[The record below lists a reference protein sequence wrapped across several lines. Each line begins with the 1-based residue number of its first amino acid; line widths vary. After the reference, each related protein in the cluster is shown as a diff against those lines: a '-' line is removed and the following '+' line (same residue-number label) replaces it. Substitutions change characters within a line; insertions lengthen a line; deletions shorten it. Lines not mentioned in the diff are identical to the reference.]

1 MLNSQCK
8 MFDSF
13 LVLKRLYTMITI
25 KVYYITRVQLHVI
38 TRITSS
44 CIVLLLDS
52 MLRFCCDKT
61 LFEENSIEENL
72 NFKIL
77 NIHIFTW
84 STEPH
89 ILAIIFIYKIYCKI
103 ILLLKFEDFPLPL
116 QRKIKSRNTA
126 VNTIE
131 KAYEN
136 IKKLM
141 QKILLLQKL
150 KSLRNFVV

>member
-1 MLNSQCK
+1 
-8 MFDSF
+8 
-13 LVLKRLYTMITI
+13 
-25 KVYYITRVQLHVI
+25 
-38 TRITSS
+38 
-44 CIVLLLDS
+44 
-52 MLRFCCDKT
+52 MLRFCSDKK

-136 IKKLM
+136 VNKTNEEDNYCYYR
-141 QKILLLQKL
+141 
-150 KSLRNFVV
+150 SH